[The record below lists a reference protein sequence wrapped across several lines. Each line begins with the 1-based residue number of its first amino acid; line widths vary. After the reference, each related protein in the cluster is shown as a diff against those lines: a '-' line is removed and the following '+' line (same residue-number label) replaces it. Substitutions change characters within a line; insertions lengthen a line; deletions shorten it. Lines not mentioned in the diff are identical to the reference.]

1 MIIMDKNIRNAIED
15 IIKTRKPE
23 KDIQLELAVEQCY
36 VPSKCYLDGRLV
48 MVLTNSGEDPCRGC
62 NLNRKICGGRW

>member
-23 KDIQLELAVEQCY
+23 KDIQLELAVEQGY

-48 MVLTNSGEDPCRGC
+48 MVLMISGEDPCRGC
-62 NLNRKICGGRW
+62 NLNRKICGGR